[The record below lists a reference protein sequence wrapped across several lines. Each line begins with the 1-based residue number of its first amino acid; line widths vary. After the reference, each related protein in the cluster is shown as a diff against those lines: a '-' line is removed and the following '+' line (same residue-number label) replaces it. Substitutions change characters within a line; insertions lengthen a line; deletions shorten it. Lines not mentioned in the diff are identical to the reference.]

1 MTHGSMWK
9 AITLWALGRVG
20 AAAQDLLSV
29 GQYVARPTLLAG
41 FCIIS
46 MCRSVSDCIAAIYYC
61 IFLSIFLFCLSKEF
75 LSQFM
80 SFVSFPVLSFIPPGE
95 SEQTVIRC

>member
-20 AAAQDLLSV
+20 AAAQGLLSV

-41 FCIIS
+41 FCIIA
-46 MCRSVSDCIAAIYYC
+46 MCRSVSECIAAIY
-61 IFLSIFLFCLSKEF
+61 ITITAFLFPF
-75 LSQFM
+75 
-80 SFVSFPVLSFIPPGE
+80 SFSVSVKSFYLN
-95 SEQTVIRC
+95 S